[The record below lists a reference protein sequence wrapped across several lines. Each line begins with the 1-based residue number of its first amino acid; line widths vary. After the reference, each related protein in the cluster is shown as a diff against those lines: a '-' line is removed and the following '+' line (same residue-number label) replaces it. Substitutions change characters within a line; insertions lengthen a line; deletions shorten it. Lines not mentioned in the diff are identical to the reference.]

1 MGKNYLL
8 KITYS
13 WGDEE
18 PEMRFDSFENAWD
31 EAKRLALNEVQTYCT
46 EDQPGEDA
54 SIYIISSS
62 ILQEGVISLL
72 YTDDHSECRYTVC
85 PEETNCSRYEHYYSY
100 SERAKHLKFWSD
112 GYGYLRDG
120 HVGITFDELP
130 EPLKKPY
137 RELWNEEAKCLE
149 YLTEYNGGYYIAVG
163 EDYSEDRRGKS
174 KCLQAIFNA
183 RELLQKPNM
192 NKCQL
197 LYCDASMS
205 ENRYTYT
212 LYFLIPVDVTK
223 IEFEAIEEAAVAALG
238 YE

>member
-85 PEETNCSRYEHYYSY
+85 PEETDCSRYERYYSY
-100 SERAKHLKFWSD
+100 AERAKHLKFWSD
-112 GYGYLRDG
+112 GFGYLYDG
-120 HVGITFDELP
+120 HVGIAFDELP

-137 RELWNEEAKCLE
+137 RELLNEEAKCPE
-149 YLTEYNGGYYIAVG
+149 YLTEYDGGYYIAVG

-192 NKCQL
+192 NKCQF

-205 ENRYTYT
+205 ENRYT

-223 IEFEAIEEAAVAALG
+223 IEFETIEEAAVAALW
-238 YE
+238 YK

>member
-197 LYCDASMS
+197 LYYDASMS